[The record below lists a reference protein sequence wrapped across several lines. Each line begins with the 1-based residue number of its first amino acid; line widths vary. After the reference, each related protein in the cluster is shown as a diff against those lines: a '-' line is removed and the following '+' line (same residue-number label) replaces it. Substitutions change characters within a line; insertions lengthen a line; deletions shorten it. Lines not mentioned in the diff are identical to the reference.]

1 MIEVKNIKKSFD
13 GKVVIE
19 DVSAVMKAGQC
30 NLIIGTSGSGKT
42 VLQKCIVGLFEPD
55 SGEVLYSG
63 NNFTAM
69 KGEEKT
75 EIRKEI
81 GMLFQGSALFDSLN
95 VEENI
100 MFPLSMFTHNTH
112 KKKLDRVNEVLNRV
126 NLPDV
131 NKKFPAELS
140 GGMKKRVAL
149 ARAIVLNPKY
159 LFCDEPN
166 SGLDPQTSLVI
177 DKLIKE
183 ITIEFNMTTVVNTH
197 DMNSVMEIGDYIL
210 YMYQGRK
217 EWEGSKK
224 DIIFSK
230 NQLLNEF
237 IFASEF
243 LQDAKDMRM
252 LEETGKIPNHRNMD
266 LMLDKDTAPLAP
278 PDQGE

>member
-1 MIEVKNIKKSFD
+1 MIEVHNIKKSFD
-13 GKVVIE
+13 GRVVIE

-30 NLIIGTSGSGKT
+30 NLIIGSSGSGKT

-55 SGEVLYSG
+55 GGEVLYG
-63 NNFTAM
+63 GQNFTTM
-69 KGEEKT
+69 NGVDKT
-75 EIRKEI
+75 NIRKEI

-100 MFPLSMFTHNTH
+100 MFPLSMFTTDGHR
-112 KKKLDRVNEVLNRV
+112 KKLNRVNEVLDRV
-126 NLPDV
+126 NLKDV
-131 NKKFPAELS
+131 NRKFPAELS

-230 NQLLNEF
+230 NERLNSF

-252 LEETGKIPNHRNMD
+252 LEMTGKIPSLRNMD
-266 LMLDKDTAPLAP
+266 DMMRKDGPSL
-278 PDQGE
+278 